1 LKTFIGLIRRRKS
14 CSTSSS
20 VRSSLRVLLIATF
33 RPDFVAPWAD
43 QPHVTV
49 LRLNRLNR
57 FDREALVRQLA
68 AKGAS
73 LPSGL
78 VGEIV
83 ERGDGVPLFLEEVTK
98 TVVDAR
104 PVHRA
109 GSPTSRPSLSVPPT
123 LHASLIAMLDRI
135 GPAAKEIA
143 QIGATIGRE
152 FS

>member
-1 LKTFIGLIRRRKS
+1 MGRPTTRHRAEAQPSKP
-14 CSTSSS
+14 
-20 VRSSLRVLLIATF
+20 VRPRGPGSK
-33 RPDFVAPWAD
+33 
-43 QPHVTV
+43 
-49 LRLNRLNR
+49 
-57 FDREALVRQLA
+57 LA

-83 ERGDGVPLFLEEVTK
+83 ERGDGVPLFLEGVTK
-98 TVVDAR
+98 TAVDAR
-104 PVHRA
+104 PVRRA
-109 GSPTSRPSLSVPPT
+109 GSPTSRPSLSAPPT